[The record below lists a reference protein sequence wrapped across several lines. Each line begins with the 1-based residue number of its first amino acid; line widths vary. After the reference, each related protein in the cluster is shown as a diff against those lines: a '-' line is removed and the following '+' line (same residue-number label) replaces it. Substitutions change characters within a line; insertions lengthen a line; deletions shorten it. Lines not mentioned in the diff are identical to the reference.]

1 MGDEGALAATAEEA
15 RRCAGGGEGAVAVVG
30 LDFAVCDEAAVVA
43 AVDAAWRCFG
53 DGGPHALVN
62 CGSFEGMHILLTDTD
77 THAQFSI

>member
-1 MGDEGALAATAEEA
+1 MVLGLDLAA
-15 RRCAGGGEGAVAVVG
+15 
-30 LDFAVCDEAAVVA
+30 CDEAAVGA